1 MRIKITKEGFRGY
14 QWILLALFT
23 VCLASCKDNEEEK
36 QVEPYNPNKPVE
48 ITDFTPDTGGGDT
61 YIVVY
66 GKNFGTDA
74 SLLKLTVGGKQAK
87 VISVL
92 GEYMYAIVPQ
102 KAFKGNFVLTIG
114 EGENAQT
121 VEAEK
126 KFNYE
131 RQLIVSTLCGETD
144 EKGNYE
150 VINGPFGNCGGIA
163 APTWFSFDPDNKDI
177 LYLAQDEGTKPIRVL
192 DLKNKHLYTN
202 TQFSIDRPRT
212 ITWALGKD
220 GMRDTMIIASD
231 KGGDRDVNNWYLVRD
246 KSKPAHEAFNG
257 TPQPLMEGSG
267 CNGSAIHPVNGELY
281 YNSYAQGD
289 VYKFDYRNAWNAD
302 RKAFDYTK
310 REKLFTIQDVHWEF
324 NMVIHPTG
332 RYAYIVVV
340 NQHYIM
346 RTDYDNVKKRF
357 GVPYLFCGSV
367 GNSGWEDATGEKAR
381 LNTPYQGVFVK
392 NKKYV
397 EDKNED
403 EYDFYFTDRFNHC
416 IRILT
421 PEGSVTTFAG
431 RGSSALN
438 SNPYGYV
445 NGALREKARFDR
457 PSALAYDEETE
468 TFYIGDWMNHRIRKI
483 ALEEGENTSEESNN

>member
-1 MRIKITKEGFRGY
+1 MKCKTVKSALGRI

-23 VCLASCKDNEEEK
+23 LCFASCKDEEEK
-36 QVEPYNPNKPVE
+36 LLESYDPSKPVE
-48 ITDFTPDTGGGDT
+48 ITDFTPDSGGGDT

-66 GKNFGTDA
+66 GKNFGTDT
-74 SLLKLTVGGKQAK
+74 SLLKLTVGGKTAK

-92 GEYMYAIVPQ
+92 GDYMYAIVPQ
-102 KAFKGNFVLTIG
+102 KAFNGNFVLTVG

-126 KFNYE
+126 KFNYK
-131 RQLIVSTLCGETD
+131 RQLVVSNLCGETD
-144 EKGNYE
+144 DKGHYE
-150 VINGPFGNCGGIA
+150 IKNGPFDDCGGIDE
-163 APTWFSFDPDNKDI
+163 PTWFSFDPENKHI
-177 LYLAQDEGTKPIRVL
+177 LYLAQDEGSKPIRVL
-192 DLKNKHLYTN
+192 DLKNQRIYSN
-202 TQFSIDRPRT
+202 TQFSIERPRT
-212 ITWALGKD
+212 ITWTLGRD
-220 GMRDTMIIASD
+220 GVRDTMIIASD
-231 KGGDRDVNNWYLVRD
+231 RGGDRDVNNWYLVRD
-246 KSKPAHEAFNG
+246 KNKPVHEAFNV
-257 TPQPLMEGSG
+257 TPQPLMEGKN
-267 CNGSAIHPVNGELY
+267 CNGSAIHPINGELY
-281 YNSYAQGD
+281 YNSFALGD
-289 VYKFDYRNAWNAD
+289 VFRFDYRNAWDSD
-302 RKAFDYTK
+302 RKVFDYTK
-310 REKLFTIQDVHWEF
+310 REKLFSIQDVNWEF

-346 RTDYDNVKKRF
+346 RTDYDNVRKRF

-367 GNSGWEDATGEKAR
+367 GNAAWEDGTGDKAR

-392 NKKYV
+392 NKRYV
-397 EDKNED
+397 EANNED
-403 EYDFYFTDRFNHC
+403 EYDFYFTDRMNHC

-468 TFYIGDWMNHRIRKI
+468 TFYVGDWMNHRIRKI
-483 ALEEGENTSEESNN
+483 ALEEGDETSEESNN

>member
-1 MRIKITKEGFRGY
+1 MKCKTVKSEFWRIH
-14 QWILLALFT
+14 WILLALFT
-23 VCLASCKDNEEEK
+23 LSLVSCKDDEEK
-36 QVEPYNPNKPVE
+36 QIEPYDPSKPVE
-48 ITDFTPDTGGGDT
+48 ITDFTPDAGGGDT

-66 GKNFGTDA
+66 GKNFGTDK
-74 SLLKLTVGGKQAK
+74 SLLKLTVGGKLAT
-87 VISVL
+87 VISAL
-92 GEYMYAIVPQ
+92 GDYMYAIVPQ
-102 KAFKGNFVLTIG
+102 KAFGGNLVLTIG

-126 KFNYE
+126 KFNYS
-131 RQLIVSTLCGETD
+131 RQLVVSTLCGEID
-144 EKGNYE
+144 EKGHYE
-150 VINGPFGNCGGIA
+150 VKNGPFKDCGGIA
-163 APTWFSFDPDNKDI
+163 APTWFSFDPENKHI
-177 LYLAQDEGTKPIRVL
+177 LYLAQDEGNKPIRVL
-192 DLKNKHLYTN
+192 DLKNEHIYTN
-202 TQFSIDRPRT
+202 TQFSIERART

-220 GMRDTMIIASD
+220 GVKDTMIIASD
-231 KGGDRDVNNWYLVRD
+231 RGGDRDVNNWYLVRD
-246 KSKPAHEAFNG
+246 KTKPIQEAFNV
-257 TPQPLMEGSG
+257 TPQPLMEGKN
-267 CNGSAIHPVNGELY
+267 CNGSAIHPINGELY
-281 YNSYAQGD
+281 YNSFALGD
-289 VYKFDYRNAWNAD
+289 VFKFDYRNAWDAD

-310 REKLFTIQDVHWEF
+310 REKLFSIQDVSWEF
-324 NMVIHPTG
+324 NMVIHPSG

-367 GNSGWEDATGEKAR
+367 GNASWVDGTGDKAR
-381 LNTPYQGVFVK
+381 LDTPYQGVFVK

-397 EDKNED
+397 ENKNED
-403 EYDFYFTDRFNHC
+403 EYDFYFTDRMNHC

-483 ALEEGENTSEESNN
+483 ALEEGEDISEEIDN